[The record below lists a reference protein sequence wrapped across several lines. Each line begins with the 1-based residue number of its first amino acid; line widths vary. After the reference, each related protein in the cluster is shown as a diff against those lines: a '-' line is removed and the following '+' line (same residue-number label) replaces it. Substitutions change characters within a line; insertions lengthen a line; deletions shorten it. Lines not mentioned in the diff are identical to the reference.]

1 MQKQVNGMNKSFNLS
16 RQSSLSSQKSSSDKQ
31 KQNNSYISLSPRFDP
46 EKGLAFEN
54 CIKEV
59 KINNDETDEPQQQ
72 TQGQQKV
79 GKIQKQSSF
88 TLKTAKDESMKKS
101 QFSRIQRA
109 DSLNPQ
115 KSQ

>member
-1 MQKQVNGMNKSFNLS
+1 MQNKVIGMTKSANIS
-16 RQSSLSSQKSSSDKQ
+16 RQSSISSQKSNSEKKQ
-31 KQNNSYISLSPRFDP
+31 QIHSYISLSPRFDP

-59 KINNDETDEPQQQ
+59 KIKNEETEEPQQQ
-72 TQGQQKV
+72 AQGYQKI
-79 GKIQKQSSF
+79 GKIKKQSSF
-88 TLKTAKDESMKKS
+88 TQKIIKDEQMKKS

-115 KSQ
+115 KNQ